1 MIQAFWR
8 NSRYAKSVQV
18 MMDIQVAVG
27 NPMILSHHPRI
38 AALFLQPKQ
47 DWDDQS
53 DEHHHCYQQQV
64 MHNHGKHQSED
75 HQYRYTNPFVRW
87 QAITNSWGNI
97 LFWHPS
103 GTFCQLWFPGL
114 RPSQGTQN
122 KLFDKL
128 LLGANIRCIHRQ
140 LQKKYAHV
148 QLTGGDNKKAFLTI
162 FNEAIW
168 GVMPP
173 SPQNWLVGQT
183 QVAVTPPKHKAHLP
197 PTHACHH
204 YTIRTLSTRH
214 VKTILHME
222 ITICFLTIY
231 MPRPTLHHCT
241 HGMPLILPPLPTTSM
256 TPIIGKATRKNAN
269 QLWSSPKLFIWVA
282 QYCEFGIT

>member
-64 MHNHGKHQSED
+64 MHNHRKHQSED

-114 RPSQGTQN
+114 RPSQTKAPKINCSTNCCCWRQISDIYIDNCKRNMHMFSWQGGT
-122 KLFDKL
+122 
-128 LLGANIRCIHRQ
+128 
-140 LQKKYAHV
+140 
-148 QLTGGDNKKAFLTI
+148 
-162 FNEAIW
+162 
-168 GVMPP
+168 
-173 SPQNWLVGQT
+173 
-183 QVAVTPPKHKAHLP
+183 
-197 PTHACHH
+197 
-204 YTIRTLSTRH
+204 
-214 VKTILHME
+214 
-222 ITICFLTIY
+222 
-231 MPRPTLHHCT
+231 
-241 HGMPLILPPLPTTSM
+241 
-256 TPIIGKATRKNAN
+256 TRKHF
-269 QLWSSPKLFIWVA
+269 WRFSMKPFEESCPHHHRID
-282 QYCEFGIT
+282 